1 MSYIY
6 LRVCVCRNLFAK
18 KSDMGVAENQI
29 PFLAVEPE
37 CYKVFLDP
45 KLYQADGTIIKHDV
59 TYEGRVE
66 VIFRPKTDTS
76 VISLHVGLLSIVG
89 DPSLKRRLSMD
100 TPTEQVL
107 QVGKNIQFKFGGT
120 NILLKCIFVFL
131 FVIVVLFECKNKS
144 KTIFSTMTCDFL
156 SILLRPHKIWSKYQ
170 LLTVWSTLC

>member
-1 MSYIY
+1 
-6 LRVCVCRNLFAK
+6 
-18 KSDMGVAENQI
+18 MGVAENQI

-107 QVGKNIQFKFGGT
+107 QVGINIQLKFVGT
-120 NILLKCIFVFL
+120 NIPFKCIFISL
-131 FVIVVLFECKNKS
+131 FVIVILSNVNTINQKLFLVRWP
-144 KTIFSTMTCDFL
+144 TISVWFFYAT
-156 SILLRPHKIWSKYQ
+156 KKYSQ
-170 LLTVWSTLC
+170 NTSY